1 MQKQLIDH
9 ERVRHTPTQ
18 FSWVDHRLV
27 RGNYLLRASA
37 PAWALYLVLV
47 TVGDEHGLSYYAPR
61 TLARLLSLSE
71 DGVAEARRQL
81 IAAGV
86 LAYAEP
92 LYQVLGLASAPTPTA
107 APTPTPT
114 AAPTLTPT
122 AVATLT
128 PTAVAT
134 PTSPAARPLAQ
145 EVTS

>member
-81 IAAGV
+81 VAAGV

-92 LYQVLGLASAPTPTA
+92 LYQVLGLASAPTL
-107 APTPTPT
+107 TPTPT
-114 AAPTLTPT
+114 AAPTLTR
-122 AVATLT
+122 
-128 PTAVAT
+128 TAVAT

>member
-9 ERVRHTPTQ
+9 ERVRHTPPQ

-71 DGVAEARRQL
+71 DGVTEARRQL

-92 LYQVLGLASAPTPTA
+92 LYQVLGLAT
-107 APTPTPT
+107 
-114 AAPTLTPT
+114 TLTPT
-122 AVATLT
+122 R
-128 PTAVAT
+128 TAAPA

>member
-1 MQKQLIDH
+1 MEKQLIDH
-9 ERVRHTPTQ
+9 ERVRRTPPQ

-27 RGNYLLRASA
+27 RGNYLMRASA

-92 LYQVLGLASAPTPTA
+92 LYQVLGLAPAPTA
-107 APTPTPT
+107 APTPPTPPPP
-114 AAPTLTPT
+114 AHPLA
-122 AVATLT
+122 
-128 PTAVAT
+128 
-134 PTSPAARPLAQ
+134 PAAAAAAAR
-145 EVTS
+145 EVAS